1 MPARRADLGQPVL
14 MPDGSIVMDARR
26 RMWRRLLVM
35 HGVAVAFGVIVSVST
50 SDPTVALAIAA
61 FAALTLPMLWFVL
74 FKTPPRTPE

>member
-1 MPARRADLGQPVL
+1 MSLRRADLGQPVL
-14 MPDGSIVMDARR
+14 MPDESTVMNARR

-35 HGVAVAFGVIVSVST
+35 YGVAVAFGVIVSASM

-61 FAALTLPMLWFVL
+61 FAALNLPMLWFVL